1 MISYETMGKEELRQ
15 ACRAAGI
22 SYSKL
27 NNEGMR
33 EALRAAEEAAEAAEE
48 AEQDGFKV
56 QTNDLASI
64 VQQISGANQQNVQVE
79 TTPAVAKRTSNGLK
93 IEKDR
98 EERNGV
104 KRPSAGGM
112 CRAVWDFCDEQAE
125 RGAEN
130 FPTAKSVR
138 AHAELMG
145 WNVNNASIEFYQW
158 RKFHGIR
165 GRQ

>member
-33 EALRAAEEAAEAAEE
+33 EALRAAEEAAEE
-48 AEQDGFKV
+48 AEQAGFKV

-79 TTPAVAKRTSNGLK
+79 TAPAVVKRTSNGLK

-138 AHAELMG
+138 AHAELVG

>member
-33 EALRAAEEAAEAAEE
+33 EALRAAEEAAEE
-48 AEQDGFKV
+48 AEAAGFKV

-64 VQQISGANQQNVQVE
+64 VQQISGANQQKDEVE
-79 TTPAVAKRTSNGLK
+79 QAAPAVAKRTSNGLK

-112 CRAVWDFCDEQAE
+112 CRAVWDFCDEQTKLGGE
-125 RGAEN
+125 HT
-130 FPTAKSVR
+130 PTAKSVR
-138 AHAELMG
+138 AHAELVG

-158 RKFHGIR
+158 RKFNGIR